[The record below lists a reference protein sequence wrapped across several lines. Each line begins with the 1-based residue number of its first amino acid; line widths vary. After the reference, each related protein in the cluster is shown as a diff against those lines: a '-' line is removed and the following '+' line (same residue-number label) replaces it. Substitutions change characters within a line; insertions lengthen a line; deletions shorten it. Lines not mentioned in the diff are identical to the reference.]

1 MIKTK
6 YIEIIST
13 KNILSLVN
21 TVIKGGFLG
30 KVKHIGKEK
39 KGNKYVKKPSK
50 RKCTFFF
57 ILGDPKYLVNACL
70 SKRNDR
76 FKEQV
81 NLIDNKKMM

>member
-50 RKCTFFF
+50 RKCTFFIF
-57 ILGDPKYLVNACL
+57 GDPKYLANACL

-81 NLIDNKKMM
+81 NLTHNKKMM

>member
-39 KGNKYVKKPSK
+39 RVISMLKSLVRENVL
-50 RKCTFFF
+50 FF
-57 ILGDPKYLVNACL
+57 ILGDPKYLANACL

-76 FKEQV
+76 YKEQV
-81 NLIDNKKMM
+81 NLIHNKKTM

>member
-1 MIKTK
+1 MINTK

-39 KGNKYVKKPSK
+39 RVISMLKSLVRENVL
-50 RKCTFFF
+50 FF

-81 NLIDNKKMM
+81 NLIHNKKTM